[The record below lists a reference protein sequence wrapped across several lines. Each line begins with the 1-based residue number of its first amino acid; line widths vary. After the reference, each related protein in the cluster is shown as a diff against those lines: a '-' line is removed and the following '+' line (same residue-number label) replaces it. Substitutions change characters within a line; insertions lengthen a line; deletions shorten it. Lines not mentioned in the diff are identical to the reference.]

1 MRKITHLV
9 KVGKVNIGGN
19 SPIVVQS
26 MTDTDTADIK
36 KTVSQIEE
44 LYNSG
49 SELIRVTVNNAES
62 AKSIKTIKSILMDKN
77 IDVPIVGDFHFIGHK
92 LLRDYPECAEQ
103 LDKYRINPGN
113 LGTGNRKDDNFKTFI
128 EIAKDLDKPVRIG
141 VNAGSLEK
149 DILEKYKEPCP
160 EALVESA
167 LRNIK
172 ILEDEDFFNLKI
184 SVKSSDIFLI
194 FGTCMTDLY

>member
-62 AKSIKTIKSILMDKN
+62 AKSIKTIKEHCAMPERTLKHGARGWSLKGG
-77 IDVPIVGDFHFIGHK
+77 GD
-92 LLRDYPECAEQ
+92 
-103 LDKYRINPGN
+103 
-113 LGTGNRKDDNFKTFI
+113 
-128 EIAKDLDKPVRIG
+128 
-141 VNAGSLEK
+141 
-149 DILEKYKEPCP
+149 
-160 EALVESA
+160 
-167 LRNIK
+167 
-172 ILEDEDFFNLKI
+172 
-184 SVKSSDIFLI
+184 
-194 FGTCMTDLY
+194 

>member
-62 AKSIKTIKSILMDKN
+62 AKSIKTIKSMLMDKN
-77 IDVPIVGDFHFIGHK
+77 IDVPIVGGFSF
-92 LLRDYPECAEQ
+92 YW
-103 LDKYRINPGN
+103 
-113 LGTGNRKDDNFKTFI
+113 T
-128 EIAKDLDKPVRIG
+128 
-141 VNAGSLEK
+141 
-149 DILEKYKEPCP
+149 
-160 EALVESA
+160 
-167 LRNIK
+167 
-172 ILEDEDFFNLKI
+172 
-184 SVKSSDIFLI
+184 
-194 FGTCMTDLY
+194 

>member
-62 AKSIKTIKSILMDKN
+62 AKSIKTIKSMLMDKN

-141 VNAGSLEK
+141 VNAGSLDQELLNSK
-149 DILEKYKEPCP
+149 MDE
-160 EALVESA
+160 
-167 LRNIK
+167 NIK
-172 ILEDEDFFNLKI
+172 LKI
-184 SVKSSDIFLI
+184 PKSAEEIESDALI
-194 FGTCMTDLY
+194 TSA